1 MLRPEIIKHKKQYFQ
16 NLNERTTYDTLKLK
30 QKNKNLPTSEM
41 PIYNAEPSINLFQHQ
56 FTERIAMVTA
66 MSKQAEESLGDFL
79 SGVNQDFQYMIE
91 NISEMQSNLLTL
103 KKEISDS
110 RENLKQLKL
119 ANNMPL
125 DKEVSVSDLNKSGHM
140 SSHSKAPS
148 RTMK

>member
-1 MLRPEIIKHKKQYFQ
+1 
-16 NLNERTTYDTLKLK
+16 
-30 QKNKNLPTSEM
+30 
-41 PIYNAEPSINLFQHQ
+41 
-56 FTERIAMVTA
+56 
-66 MSKQAEESLGDFL
+66 
-79 SGVNQDFQYMIE
+79 MIE

-119 ANNMPL
+119 DHNMPL
-125 DKEVSVSDLNKSGHM
+125 DKEVSVSDLNKSGHL